1 MAGKPHL
8 KIGYAA
14 PLSGDQAIVGIP
26 MSQCAELAV
35 ARANEEPDSPFTLAL
50 EKVDDGAD
58 PARARQVARR
68 FIEDPEVIGVVG
80 HKNSGP
86 SLAASPLYA
95 EAGLVQI
102 TPSSTNT
109 RLSQQGYRT
118 FFRLCAHD
126 AIQGQVAARYAVR
139 VLGAR
144 RVAVVHDRTDYGRP
158 LADTVQQTVQ
168 EEGADVVLF
177 EGITEGA
184 QDLSDTVERLQQCAP
199 QLIYFALTEIESS
212 ILARQLSAA
221 GVEVDRF
228 GTDGSKE
235 SQFVPLAGPAAE
247 GTYQTYAGVDPAST
261 PSARAFVQQFT
272 ERYGP
277 VPVYGTE
284 VYDATNL
291 LIRALTQAGTP
302 TRQAVAR
309 ALQEMG
315 EVQGASGP
323 ISFDV
328 NGDRRD
334 PQVSIW
340 RVENGDI
347 HLLGLAREL
356 IPETA

>member
-1 MAGKPHL
+1 MAEKPQF

-14 PLSGDQAIVGIP
+14 PLTGDQAIVGIP
-26 MSQCAELAV
+26 MSQCAELAI
-35 ARANEEPDSPFTLAL
+35 AEANEDAALPFALAL
-50 EKVDDGAD
+50 ERVDDGAE
-58 PARARQVARR
+58 PARAQQVARG
-68 FIEDPEVIGVVG
+68 FIEDPTVIGVVG

-86 SLAASPLYA
+86 SLAAAPLYA

-102 TPSSTNT
+102 TPSSTNS

-118 FFRLCAHD
+118 FFRMCAHD
-126 AIQGQVAARYAVR
+126 AIQGQVAARYALR

-144 RVAVVHDRTDYGRP
+144 RVAIVHDRTDYGRP
-158 LADTVQQTVQ
+158 LADTVQATVQ
-168 EEGADVVLF
+168 EEGGDVVLF

-184 QDLSDTVERLQQCAP
+184 QDFGETVERLRQCSP
-199 QLIYFALTEIESS
+199 HLIYFALTEIESS

-221 GVEVDRF
+221 GIGVDRF

-261 PSARAFVQQFT
+261 PSARPFVQRFT
-272 ERYGP
+272 EQYGP

-291 LIRALTQAGTP
+291 LIGALRRTATP
-302 TRQAVAR
+302 DRQAIAR
-309 ALQEMG
+309 ALRAMG

-323 ISFDV
+323 ISFDA
-328 NGDRRD
+328 NGDRQD

-347 HLLGLAREL
+347 NLLGLARDL
-356 IPETA
+356 IPEPA